1 MNQGASNDSVP
12 RRPPKRRPDL
22 DTVYTINSDGS
33 RNFMHP
39 ADVRGVWQTRKN
51 IVYSVL
57 MVIYLVLPWIEIGGH
72 PAVHLDIPGR
82 AAHLFGAPPPVQIPD
97 NSPLLLLGVG
107 LSLFVITSLW
117 GRIWCGFACPQTVFM
132 EGVFRR
138 IERWT
143 EGPRLERIRR
153 NLGPSTADRVWRKAL
168 KHAIF
173 LSLCAIFAHAFIAYF
188 LPTQELR
195 QVVTSSPSPH
205 MTAFIWGM
213 TWTAVLYLNYSWFRE
228 QTCLIVCPYGRLQST
243 LIDDDTIIIGYDQQR
258 GEPRSKG
265 SETGGDCIDCSRC
278 IDVCPTGIDI
288 RNGLQMECIACSN
301 CIDACDGI
309 MDRIGK
315 TRGLIRYDSARGFET
330 GQRAVLRARFW
341 IYLIVGLFGVGL
353 FALRASHRTFFEV
366 NTLRSRGLPF
376 AIEEGNLRNLYTLH
390 IQNKSDQAH
399 TFLITPGDGSEGIG
413 DGVQFI
419 IPYASL
425 RLASAELTGVKT
437 LKVRHNN
444 GYAHAVDFRFAVTD
458 SATGTKQQVKVRF
471 RGP

>member
-1 MNQGASNDSVP
+1 MNEGASNDPVR

-22 DTVYTINSDGS
+22 DSVYTINSDGS

-39 ADVRGVWQTRKN
+39 ADVRGAWQTRKN

-72 PAVHLDIPGR
+72 PAVHIDIPGR
-82 AAHLFGAPPPVQIPD
+82 AAHLFGATFTSQD
-97 NSPLLLLGVG
+97 FHLTFFLLLGLG

-138 IERWT
+138 IERWI
-143 EGPRLERIRR
+143 EGPRIERIRR
-153 NLGPSTADRVWRKAL
+153 NLGIATADKVWRKTL

-173 LSLCAIFAHAFIAYF
+173 LGLCYIFAHAFIAYF

-195 QVVTSSPSPH
+195 QVVTSSPRLH
-205 MTAFIWGM
+205 MAAFVWGM
-213 TWTAVLYLNYSWFRE
+213 AWTAVLYLNYSWFRE

-243 LIDDDTIIIGYDQQR
+243 LIDDDTTIIGYDQQR

-265 SETGGDCIDCSRC
+265 IETGGDCVDCIRC

-301 CIDACDGI
+301 CIDACDEI
-309 MDRIGK
+309 MDRIGRP
-315 TRGLIRYDSARGFET
+315 RGLIRYDSVRGFET
-330 GQRAVLRARFW
+330 GQRTLFRARFW
-341 IYLIVGLFGVGL
+341 IYLVVGLLGIGL
-353 FALRASHRTFFEV
+353 FAVRASHRTFFEV

-376 AIEEGNLRNLYTLH
+376 SIEEGSLRNLYTLH

-399 TFLITPGDGSEGIG
+399 TFLITPGDGSENLG
-413 DGVQFI
+413 DRVQFI
-419 IPYASL
+419 IPHASL
-425 RLASAELTGVKT
+425 RLAPLADEQVPLFVT
-437 LKVRHNN
+437 LPRDR
-444 GYAHAVDFRFAVTD
+444 YAGAVEFHFAVTD